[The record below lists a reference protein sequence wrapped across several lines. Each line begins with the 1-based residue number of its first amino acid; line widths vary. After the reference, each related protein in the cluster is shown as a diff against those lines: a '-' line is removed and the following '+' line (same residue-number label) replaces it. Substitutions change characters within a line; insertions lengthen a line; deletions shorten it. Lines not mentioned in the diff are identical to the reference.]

1 LKTRDRDGAP
11 DAAVHAA
18 GDAGAPEL
26 LSAYAAGGLAPAE
39 AARVE
44 AYLADHPAAR
54 EELDEIARTLAAV
67 RAAQPRPHGEPDWDA
82 MAREIQRACT
92 DEPAAPRWQL
102 WRRLWA
108 RRPVA
113 LAAAGAVA
121 VALVVV
127 ALSRGDDPAPGSE
140 RTAGADTRDRAAP
153 SAGATDERSRSSVA
167 VRTSTDD
174 GARVEQGAREDGPTD
189 EAARAADE
197 AARAADPSAGEGA
210 DEVAVAA
217 GTHPDLRAPVLGD
230 LSSDELDRLEHTLD
244 GDAAPEDAFVADL
257 LAAGHLDGLPDLADR
272 RALFGE
278 ADDDESP
285 SIDPFAAPDHVPID
299 QLADELP
306 DEAIEAIDRFL
317 AEARAG

>member
-1 LKTRDRDGAP
+1 VKTRDRDGAP
-11 DAAVHAA
+11 DAAVPAA

-127 ALSRGDDPAPGSE
+127 ALSRGDDAAPGSE
-140 RTAGADTRDRAAP
+140 RTAGANGADRAAP
-153 SAGATDERSRSSVA
+153 SAGATD
-167 VRTSTDD
+167 D
-174 GARVEQGAREDGPTD
+174 GAPVEQVARVEDG
-189 EAARAADE
+189 AADE
-197 AARAADPSAGEGA
+197 PALA
-210 DEVAVAA
+210 DEVAAVDETSANEVAA
-217 GTHPDLRAPVLGD
+217 ADETSANEVAVADETHPDLRAPVLGD
-230 LSSDELDRLEHTLD
+230 LSSDELARLEHTLD
-244 GDAAPEDAFVADL
+244 GEAAAEDAFVADL
-257 LAAGHLDGLPDLADR
+257 LAAGHLDGLPDRADR

-285 SIDPFAAPDHVPID
+285 SIDPFEAPDHVPID

-317 AEARAG
+317 AEAKAG